1 MKNILSFLAFLILG
15 LNSLKAQ
22 FLWAEVGVDGLTCSA
37 CSRSVEMSIVKL
49 NFVDSV
55 VMNLEHTEGKI
66 YFKKNTKVEMDK
78 IAQAVVDAGFSVR
91 FLKAAFLF
99 NAGSVFFAPS
109 VSGKNQFVYENT
121 IYQFLKPLDKTLS
134 GETTITFIG
143 KKFLSKKEFA
153 HWKNELKNDAPPQKE
168 KIYFITL

>member
-1 MKNILSFLAFLILG
+1 MSP
-15 LNSLKAQ
+15 LKSQ

-37 CSRSVEMSIVKL
+37 CSRSVELSILKL

-66 YFKKNTKVEMDK
+66 FFKKNVKVEIDK
-78 IAQAVVDAGFSVR
+78 IAQAVVNAGFSVR
-91 FLKAAFLF
+91 YLKTAFIF
-99 NAGSVFFAPS
+99 TAGSV
-109 VSGKNQFVYENT
+109 SGNNRFVYENT
-121 IYQFLKPLDKTLS
+121 TYQFIKPPDKTLN

-143 KKFLSKKEFA
+143 KTFLSKKEFS
-153 HWKNELKNDAPPQKE
+153 HWKNEIKNSFSDKKE